1 MIMVHVSEH
10 VSPCSPFYSVL
21 ESTWRGQGQQGWCA
35 DRKPGWQPACPVEE
49 YSDETDDF
57 AHAIVDPR
65 LAVFTDTSVR
75 SARCHRDQLPL
86 LL

>member
-1 MIMVHVSEH
+1 M
-10 VSPCSPFYSVL
+10 L
-21 ESTWRGQGQQGWCA
+21 LWRGQGQQGWCA

-75 SARCHRDQLPL
+75 SAL
-86 LL
+86 LLTRSAAATVVLQPAVSTLLKP